1 MYYPTQRVAPSIFTQ
16 LSYDDAEGPVE
27 NLVIITTKLASVS
40 VRGKSRRF
48 KTAYQNFIRKFNA
61 QKIANTFI
69 SVSGPSARSSGQT
82 AVK

>member
-48 KTAYQNFIRKFNA
+48 KTAYQNFISNLTHRRLL
-61 QKIANTFI
+61 THLY
-69 SVSGPSARSSGQT
+69 
-82 AVK
+82 